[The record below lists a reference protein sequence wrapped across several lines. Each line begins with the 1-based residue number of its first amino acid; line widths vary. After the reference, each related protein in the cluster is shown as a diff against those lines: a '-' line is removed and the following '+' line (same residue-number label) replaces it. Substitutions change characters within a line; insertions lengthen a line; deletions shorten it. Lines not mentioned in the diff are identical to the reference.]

1 MSKEQLE
8 DPRQATLPECE
19 EFVKQN
25 NGNDTDYYKIPAD
38 AEMLQD
44 LIEHKDLNWNI
55 ANIFKSCYRINDST
69 HSSYERDLNKI
80 LWFANRELNRI
91 NK

>member
-19 EFVKQN
+19 EFVKRN
-25 NGNDTDYYKIPAD
+25 NGNDTDYYNIPAD

-44 LIEHKDLNWNI
+44 LIEHKNMNFSLG
-55 ANIFKSCYRINDST
+55 NIFKAIYRANDST

-91 NK
+91 KK

>member
-19 EFVKQN
+19 KFVKQN

-44 LIEHKDLNWNI
+44 LIEHKNMGWNI
-55 ANIFKSCYRINDST
+55 ANVFKSCYRINDST

-91 NK
+91 KK